1 MNPGQ
6 PLPVVGKL
14 YKTDALFW
22 LGDNGDGMTYEPTEI
37 ALLLELRHM
46 FGTQRRWAFVF
57 LTKHGAVM
65 SYRVYDLGLYLF
77 EEIE

>member
-1 MNPGQ
+1 MKPGQ
-6 PLPVVGKL
+6 QLPVVGKL

-37 ALLLELRHM
+37 ALLLELKHV
-46 FGTQRRWAFVF
+46 FGTQRCWTVDF

-65 SYRVYDLGLYLF
+65 SYRVYDIYLYTF
-77 EEIE
+77 EEVV

>member
-37 ALLLELRHM
+37 ALLLELRQVP
-46 FGTQRRWAFVF
+46 GTHGRWHVDF

-65 SYRVYDLGLYLF
+65 SYRIYDLGLYLF
-77 EEIE
+77 EEVV